1 MIRRKLDPR
10 TRVLVA
16 TKAWRLP
23 EAARAMKPLV
33 GKDTSVVPLL
43 NGVEALDV
51 MAEIPGLQP
60 VLGGLCKISAFKTAP
75 RLIRHVGVKPDLPQE
90 RMAMAR
96 RLGRQKGQPSASRL
110 EYPAKTQKSASMAQV
125 ARGALSIVSSSP
137 TCPCSNRQTSYAAP
151 FCQTCP
157 RWS

>member
-1 MIRRKLDPR
+1 MIRRKLDPW

-33 GKDTSVVPLL
+33 GKDTIVVPLL

-90 RMAMAR
+90 RR
-96 RLGRQKGQPSASRL
+96 
-110 EYPAKTQKSASMAQV
+110 
-125 ARGALSIVSSSP
+125 ARGQE
-137 TCPCSNRQTSYAAP
+137 TRQVEGSTLRLQA
-151 FCQTCP
+151 
-157 RWS
+157 